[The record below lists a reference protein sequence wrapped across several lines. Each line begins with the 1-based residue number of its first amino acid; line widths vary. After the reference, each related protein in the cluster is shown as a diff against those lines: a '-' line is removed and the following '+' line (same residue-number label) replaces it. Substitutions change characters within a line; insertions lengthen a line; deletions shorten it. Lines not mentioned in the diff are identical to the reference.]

1 LKKPKP
7 NGPNADRLIVAALAA
22 NGLNGRAGS
31 VLTSMLSLWFSSDTY
46 DLSERGTITSRPWK
60 SLNADSKPDP
70 SSKIGPLPPWA
81 ATGKAEE
88 REKVVAPLI
97 FLRNGHLST
106 SGCPKRFYG
115 DTDSLRKLP
124 KNISILATAKS
135 DAH

>member
-1 LKKPKP
+1 MIFLKGELFHLGHGK
-7 NGPNADRLIVAALAA
+7 AWM
-22 NGLNGRAGS
+22 
-31 VLTSMLSLWFSSDTY
+31 LTQ
-46 DLSERGTITSRPWK
+46 
-60 SLNADSKPDP
+60 PDP

-106 SGCPKRFYG
+106 SGCPKRFCG

-124 KNISILATAKS
+124 KNISILATANS